1 MAMNKVEI
9 CGVDTSTLPV
19 ISNERMRELFP
30 LVHSGDLNAREEF
43 IRGNLRLVLSVIQ
56 RFSNRGENVDDL
68 FQVGCIGLIK
78 ALDNFDV
85 TQNVRFSTY
94 AVPLITGELKRFFR
108 DDSMMKVSR
117 GLKEQGYHIAKAREK
132 IEQEKGRDATLEEI
146 SKETGLSTEEILMA
160 TEANREVSS
169 LSQSIYEKDGSEIS
183 LEEQLSAKGGAV
195 PAGSDQSGEGDYEK
209 EFVVNRILVEQLLGE
224 LNEKERKLITLRYFE
239 EKTQVQ
245 AAKELGVS
253 QVQVSRLEKKIL
265 LRLRK
270 RV

>member
-1 MAMNKVEI
+1 
-9 CGVDTSTLPV
+9 
-19 ISNERMRELFP
+19 
-30 LVHSGDLNAREEF
+30 
-43 IRGNLRLVLSVIQ
+43 
-56 RFSNRGENVDDL
+56 
-68 FQVGCIGLIK
+68 
-78 ALDNFDV
+78 
-85 TQNVRFSTY
+85 
-94 AVPLITGELKRFFR
+94 
-108 DDSMMKVSR
+108 MKVSR

-224 LNEKERKLITLRYFE
+224 LNEKERRLITLRYFE